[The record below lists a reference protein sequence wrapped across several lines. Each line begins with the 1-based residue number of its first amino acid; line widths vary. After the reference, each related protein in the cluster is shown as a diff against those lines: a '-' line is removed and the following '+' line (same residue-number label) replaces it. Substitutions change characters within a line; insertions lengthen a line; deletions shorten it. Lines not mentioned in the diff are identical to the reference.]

1 MTVTF
6 IPDVLGASAMTVQL
20 LLAFVLFAF
29 ATAGTPGPN
38 NMMLLASGANFG
50 FRATILHILGI
61 SVGLGV
67 MVLAMGLG
75 LGGVFKAWPVLHDL
89 LRWAGGAYLLWLA
102 WKIATTKGI
111 SDKDAGARPM
121 TFLGG
126 AAFQWVNPKAW
137 AMALTAAT
145 TYTPEGS
152 VLAVFIVAGTF
163 MLVGAPCSAA
173 WAGCGQGMRRF
184 LDRPPVLRAFNL
196 TMAALLVA
204 SLYPLVVETGHGK
217 AVEAPRQLAA
227 QEMPVLPRIGSHG

>member
-1 MTVTF
+1 MT
-6 IPDVLGASAMTVQL
+6 AQL

-50 FRATILHILGI
+50 FRRTVLHILGI

-67 MVLAMGLG
+67 MVAAMGLG
-75 LGGVFKAWPVLHDL
+75 LGGVFKTWPVLHEV
-89 LRWAGGAYLLWLA
+89 LRWVGGGYMLWLA
-102 WKIATTKGI
+102 WKIATTTTVADKG
-111 SDKDAGARPM
+111 AGARPM
-121 TFLGG
+121 TFLQA

-152 VLAVFIVAGTF
+152 TIGVFFVAGTF

-173 WAGCGQGMRRF
+173 WAGFGQGMRRF

-196 TMAALLVA
+196 TMAALLVG
-204 SLYPLVVETGHGK
+204 SLYPLVVETGPAK
-217 AVEAPRQLAA
+217 PSVAPRELAA
-227 QEMPVLPRIGSHG
+227 GGFPVLPRISWRG

>member
-1 MTVTF
+1 
-6 IPDVLGASAMTVQL
+6 MTVQL

-67 MVLAMGLG
+67 MVAAMGLG
-75 LGGVFKAWPVLHDL
+75 LGGVFKAWPVLHDV
-89 LRWAGGAYLLWLA
+89 LRWVGGAYLLWLA
-102 WKIATTKGI
+102 WKIATAKGI
-111 SDKDAGARPM
+111 SDKDAAARPM
-121 TFLGG
+121 TFLGA

-137 AMALTAAT
+137 AMALTAVT

-152 VLAVFIVAGTF
+152 ALAVFIVAGTF

-173 WAGCGQGMRRF
+173 WAGFGQGMRRF

-204 SLYPLVVETGHGK
+204 SLYPLVVETGPK
-217 AVEAPRQLAA
+217 KVEAPRQLAV
-227 QEMPVLPRIGSHG
+227 QDMPPPPRIGSHG

>member
-1 MTVTF
+1 
-6 IPDVLGASAMTVQL
+6 MTVQL

-50 FRATILHILGI
+50 FRRTVLHILGI
-61 SVGLGV
+61 SAGLGV

-75 LGGVFKAWPVLHDL
+75 LGGVFKAWPMLHEV
-89 LRWAGGAYLLWLA
+89 LRWAGGAYMLWLA
-102 WKIATTKGI
+102 WKIATTSAI
-111 SDKDAGARPM
+111 SEKDAAARPM
-121 TFLGG
+121 TFLQA

-137 AMALTAAT
+137 AMALTAAS

-152 VLAVFIVAGTF
+152 TVGVFFVAGTF

-173 WAGCGQGMRRF
+173 WAGFGQGMQPF

-196 TMAALLVA
+196 TMAALLVV
-204 SLYPLVVETGHGK
+204 SLYPLVVETRPAG
-217 AVEAPRQLAA
+217 ASREAPRELAA
-227 QEMPVLPRIGSHG
+227 DLPATPRWASRG

>member
-1 MTVTF
+1 MT
-6 IPDVLGASAMTVQL
+6 AQL

-50 FRATILHILGI
+50 FRATVLHILGI
-61 SVGLGV
+61 SVGLGF

-75 LGGVFKAWPVLHDL
+75 LGGVFRAFPLLHEV
-89 LRWAGGAYLLWLA
+89 LRWVGGAYMLWLA
-102 WKIATTKGI
+102 WKIATAKGPI
-111 SDKDAGARPM
+111 SGRGADKGAGTRPM
-121 TFLGG
+121 TFTQA

-145 TYTPEGS
+145 TYMPEGS
-152 VLAVFIVAGTF
+152 TAAVFLVAGTF

-173 WAGCGQGMRRF
+173 WAGFGLGLRRF

-196 TMAALLVA
+196 TMAALLVV
-204 SLYPLVVETGHGK
+204 SLYPLLVETRPAGPT
-217 AVEAPRQLAA
+217 EAPRWLAL
-227 QEMPVLPRIGSHG
+227 ENLPATPRMASHG

>member
-1 MTVTF
+1 
-6 IPDVLGASAMTVQL
+6 MTVQL
-20 LLAFVLFAF
+20 LLAFVLFAV

-50 FRATILHILGI
+50 FRRTIVHILGI

-75 LGGVFKAWPVLHDL
+75 LSGAFKAWPILHDV
-89 LRWAGGAYLLWLA
+89 LRWVGGAYLLWLA
-102 WKIATTKGI
+102 WKIATAKGI
-111 SDKDAGARPM
+111 SDKEPGTKPM
-121 TFLGG
+121 TFLGA

-152 VLAVFIVAGTF
+152 SLAVVIVAGTF
-163 MLVGAPCSAA
+163 MLVGLPCCAA
-173 WAGCGQGMRRF
+173 WAGFGQGLRRF

-204 SLYPLVVETGHGK
+204 SLYPLVVETGP
-217 AVEAPRQLAA
+217 ARPSVAPRELAIG
-227 QEMPVLPRIGSHG
+227 EFPVLPHISWRG

>member
-1 MTVTF
+1 MT
-6 IPDVLGASAMTVQL
+6 AQL
-20 LLAFVLFAF
+20 LLAFALFAF

-50 FRATILHILGI
+50 FRRTVLHILGI

-67 MVLAMGLG
+67 MVAAMGLG
-75 LGGVFKAWPVLHDL
+75 LSGVFRTWPVLREV
-89 LRWAGGAYLLWLA
+89 LRWGGGAYMLWLA
-102 WKIATTKGI
+102 WKIATTSAV
-111 SDKDAGARPM
+111 SDKGAGSKPM
-121 TFLGG
+121 TFLEA

-152 VLAVFIVAGTF
+152 TIGVFFVAGSF

-173 WAGCGQGMRRF
+173 WAGFGQAMRRF

-196 TMAALLVA
+196 AMAVLLVV
-204 SLYPLVVETGHGK
+204 SLYPLVVETRPAGVSK
-217 AVEAPRQLAA
+217 EAPRLLAD
-227 QEMPVLPRIGSHG
+227 LPATPRWSSRG